1 MQNLPPK
8 IALIY
13 VVFLHVKNYTPLI
26 FSKKTKMHFY
36 EAENSLQKEFFQ
48 YNNKW
53 GATWFF
59 SLNFHII
66 H

>member
-26 FSKKTKMHFY
+26 FSKKTKMHFMKQRIVFKR
-36 EAENSLQKEFFQ
+36 NFF
-48 YNNKW
+48 NITISEKPL
-53 GATWFF
+53 GFF
-59 SLNFHII
+59 L
-66 H
+66 